1 MGSAPLPSLDRVLPC
16 GLFWLFAE
24 KMTES
29 EIKFEQFC
37 NAHKIKF
44 DKIDTGQ
51 SPTPDYDIFVNSQ
64 KIVVE
69 VKELQA
75 NDEDKKALQDI
86 EIQKSAIWVIHRVGD
101 KIRYKLGDAK
111 RQLEGRAKGICPSML
126 VLYDDRPFPVRG
138 IFSYEILVAM
148 YGWETIDLHIP
159 EKLGEP
165 VTFGKHRFGKGKKF
179 RKGVHTY
186 ISGLA
191 ILSESTSDLLHLDI
205 YLNDYADKPL
215 PYEMFLQIKDIDIYV
230 RPQNHSN
237 EFRKWIKVMRSS
249 LTVGKK

>member
-1 MGSAPLPSLDRVLPC
+1 M
-16 GLFWLFAE
+16 FAE

-37 NAHKIKF
+37 NAQNIKF
-44 DKIDTGQ
+44 DRINMGQ
-51 SPTPDYDIFVNSQ
+51 ARTPDYDIFVNSQ

-75 NDEDKKALQDI
+75 NDEDKKAVQDW
-86 EIQKSAIWVIHRVGD
+86 EIQKSAIWGSRRIGD
-101 KIRYKLGDAK
+101 RIRYKLDDAK
-111 RQLEGRAKGICPSML
+111 RQIEVRAKGICPSML
-126 VLYDDRPFPVRG
+126 FLYDDRPFPVRG

-148 YGWETIDLHIP
+148 YGWETIDLHAP

-179 RKGVHTY
+179 HERVHTY

-191 ILSESTSDLLHLDI
+191 ILSESTSDSLHLAI
-205 YLNDYADKPL
+205 YVNDYADKPL
-215 PYEMFLQIKDIDIYV
+215 PYEMFLQMKDIDIYV

-237 EFRKWIKVMRSS
+237 KFRKWIKVIPI
-249 LTVGKK
+249 